1 MVACARDGGPGRS
14 PAAPAEIHTVPR
26 LSFLLVPSLALALAA
41 CGGSKSSTSAGLTGT
56 ATKTVTVTT
65 PTTAPTTSSRT
76 STTPAGVPIC
86 RAATLALSYLGSQ
99 GAAGHG
105 LLGFA
110 LKNTGSTS
118 CNTIGYP
125 GIQFLDKAGK
135 PLPTTPSHTTQD
147 YFGTAPKVLLTVAP
161 GATASFRLGVTHVPT
176 PTQTCTTASALQVI
190 PPNDTSTLKITIP
203 DGAYECGTATVSPMR
218 PGTSA
223 YPSA

>member
-1 MVACARDGGPGRS
+1 MR
-14 PAAPAEIHTVPR
+14 R
-26 LSFLLVPSLALALAA
+26 LTILLVPFAALAISA
-41 CGGSKSSTSAGLTGT
+41 CGGSKSSTSAAVTGSP
-56 ATKTVTVTT
+56 AKTVTVTT
-65 PTTAPTTSSRT
+65 PATSSTPTAT
-76 STTPAGVPIC
+76 SQTTTTPAGVPVC
-86 RAATLALSYLGSQ
+86 RAGTLALSYLGSQ

-118 CNTIGYP
+118 CSTIGYP

-135 PLPTTPSHTTQD
+135 PLPTDPNHTTQD
-147 YFGTAPKVLLTVAP
+147 YFGTAPKILLTVAP
-161 GATASFRLGVTHVPT
+161 GATVSFRIGVTHVPT
-176 PTQTCTTASALQVI
+176 PSQTCTTASALQVI
-190 PPNDTSTLKITIP
+190 PPNDTSTLKISLP